1 MVVIADSGLDE
12 RRGLTHI
19 DGRGKARMVDITGK
33 AETRR
38 VAEARCRVLT
48 LVNLDRLR
56 LECPGAFHPLKEA
69 QIAGV
74 LGAKQTSSLIPLCHP
89 IGLDAIEVSVY
100 PSLGGY
106 RVVAVAG
113 ILDRTGVEME
123 ALTGCA
129 MAALTLLRAV
139 RGIDPLATIDELTVW
154 HKSGGRSGMWD
165 RRKDSGYQDGF
176 RGGGS
181 DDQS

>member
-1 MVVIADSGLDE
+1 
-12 RRGLTHI
+12 
-19 DGRGKARMVDITGK
+19 
-33 AETRR
+33 
-38 VAEARCRVLT
+38 
-48 LVNLDRLR
+48 
-56 LECPGAFHPLKEA
+56 
-69 QIAGV
+69 
-74 LGAKQTSSLIPLCHP
+74 
-89 IGLDAIEVSVY
+89 
-100 PSLGGY
+100 
-106 RVVAVAG
+106 
-113 ILDRTGVEME
+113 LDRTGVEME

-165 RRKDSGYQDGF
+165 RRKDSGYQDRF